1 MMSVSEKIYIPKNAE
16 TIINIFNNSGY
27 EAYLVGG
34 YVRDCLLKKDTNDCD
49 ICTNALPEKSAEIL
63 QENGIKVFETGIKH
77 GTVTAVLNGENIEI
91 TTYRT
96 DGEYTDNRHPD
107 NVNFVADLKSDLA
120 RRDFTVNAFAYNG
133 TLVDLYDGLSDLKNR
148 VVRCVGN
155 PDKRFEEDA
164 LRILRAVRFASVLNF
179 EIEKET
185 KKSVFKNYRLLKN
198 VSKERIFSEMS
209 KLLLGENV
217 FSVLLEYRQ
226 IFAFLCSDFE
236 ACFDFPQKTPWHIY
250 DVYTHICKTVANSPN
265 DLIIR
270 LTMFFH
276 DIAKPL
282 CVSYDENGTAHFY
295 KHPYYSY
302 KIAEKFFEEYKVSNE
317 IKNSVCTLI
326 KYHDAYILPNKSSV
340 RKWFSKIGVDL
351 TKKLVFVKLADL
363 KSQNLDRTSV
373 EIEEVEKVFGV
384 IDSVLEDNECFKLSQ
399 LAVNGNDLIRLGYSG
414 KEIGV
419 LLNQLLDFVIQG
431 GKNDKN
437 ILLKYLSDIEKK

>member
-1 MMSVSEKIYIPKNAE
+1 MSVSEKIYIPENAK
-16 TIINIFNNSGY
+16 IIMGILSENDC

-34 YVRDCLLKKDTNDCD
+34 FVRDCLLGRETNDCD
-49 ICTNALPEKSAEIL
+49 ICTDALPNEVSDIL
-63 QENGIKVFETGIKH
+63 RNNGIKVFETGIKH

-91 TTYRT
+91 TTYRQ

-107 NVNFVADLKSDLA
+107 SVSFVRDLESDLS

-133 TLVDLYDGLSDLKNR
+133 TLVDFYNGINDLENR
-148 VVRCVGN
+148 VIRCVGN

-164 LRILRAVRFASVLNF
+164 LRILRAIRFSSVLNF
-179 EIEKET
+179 EIEEET

-198 VSKERIFSEMS
+198 VSKERIFCELS
-209 KLLLGENV
+209 KLLLGDNV
-217 FSVLLEYRQ
+217 LNVLLEYRP
-226 IFAFLCSDFE
+226 IFAYLCKDFE
-236 ACFDFPQKTPWHIY
+236 NCFDFPQKNPWHIY
-250 DVYTHICKTVANSPN
+250 DVYTHICKTVENSPK

-276 DIAKPL
+276 DIAKPP

-326 KYHDAYILPNKSSV
+326 KYHDAFILPNKNSV

-351 TKKLVFVKLADL
+351 TRKLVYVKLADL
-363 KSQNLDRTSV
+363 KSQNLEKTSAEIV
-373 EIEEVEKVFGV
+373 EAEKVFNT
-384 IDSVLEDNECFKLSQ
+384 IDSVLADEDCFKLSQ
-399 LAVNGNDLIRLGYSG
+399 LAVNGFDLIKLGYSG
-414 KEIGV
+414 KEIGTV
-419 LLNQLLDFVIQG
+419 LNKLLEFVIEG

>member
-1 MMSVSEKIYIPKNAE
+1 MSVSEKIYIPENAK
-16 TIINIFNNSGY
+16 IIMGILLENDC

-34 YVRDCLLKKDTNDCD
+34 FVRDCLLGRETNDCD
-49 ICTNALPEKSAEIL
+49 ICTDALPNEVSDIL
-63 QENGIKVFETGIKH
+63 RNNGIKVFETGIKH

-91 TTYRT
+91 TTYRQ

-107 NVNFVADLKSDLA
+107 SVSFVRDLESDLS

-133 TLVDLYDGLSDLKNR
+133 TLVDFYNGINDLENR
-148 VVRCVGN
+148 VIRCVGN

-164 LRILRAVRFASVLNF
+164 LRILRAIRFSSVLNF
-179 EIEKET
+179 EIEEET

-198 VSKERIFSEMS
+198 VSKERIFCELS
-209 KLLLGENV
+209 KLLLGDNV
-217 FSVLLEYRQ
+217 LNVLLEYRP
-226 IFAFLCSDFE
+226 IFAYLCKNFE
-236 ACFDFPQKTPWHIY
+236 YCFDFPQKNPWHIY
-250 DVYTHICKTVANSPN
+250 DVYTHICKTVENSPK

-276 DIAKPL
+276 DIAKPP
-282 CVSYDENGTAHFY
+282 CVSYDKNGTAHFY

-326 KYHDAYILPNKSSV
+326 KYHDAYILPNKNSV

-351 TKKLVFVKLADL
+351 TRKLVYVKLADL
-363 KSQNLDRTSV
+363 KSQNLEKTSV
-373 EIEEVEKVFGV
+373 EIVEAEKVFNT
-384 IDSVLEDNECFKLSQ
+384 IDSVLADEDCFKLSQ
-399 LAVNGNDLIRLGYSG
+399 LAVNGFDLIKLGYSG
-414 KEIGV
+414 KEIGTV
-419 LLNQLLDFVIQG
+419 LNKLLEFVIEG

-437 ILLKYLSDIEKK
+437 ILLKYLSDGIEKK